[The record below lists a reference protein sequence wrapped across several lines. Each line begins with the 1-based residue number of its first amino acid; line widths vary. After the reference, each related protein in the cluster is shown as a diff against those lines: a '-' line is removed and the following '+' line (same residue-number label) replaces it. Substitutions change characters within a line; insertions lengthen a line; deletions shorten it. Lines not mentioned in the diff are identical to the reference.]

1 MCAASVTTPGQTV
14 LVPHPTYQAMDP
26 LEKGQVAMCPT
37 FIVVSLCNMPGDL
50 THHLV
55 SATTQ
60 LVKVNSLKIC
70 EECIAK

>member
-1 MCAASVTTPGQTV
+1 
-14 LVPHPTYQAMDP
+14 MDP
-26 LEKGQVAMCPT
+26 LEKGQVAMYPT

-50 THHLV
+50 IHQGE